1 MQSKPSPYLI
11 PEAHRLRIYE
21 KIPHQRD
28 SSRPSSSRSS
38 ISTTNT
44 GGEARRN
51 HSCTASAI
59 QQSQSCSK
67 NTYLT
72 SKSALDSSSR
82 FIANKDVS
90 RGLVLV
96 GHSNPS
102 PSSSSAGQRPKTL
115 ASSAIVECLNGIP
128 LNESPTV
135 STGTSQTNI
144 PLSGSYTTKC
154 LQSTP
159 LQMRFGQKHSPHRPP
174 ESPRPSTEEISACRP
189 VSAGKSYHRSSVLH
203 LRQQLPTR
211 ANSREELFAATK
223 AIYKGLNSSAARSTS
238 LSSTNSCGASAQ
250 SILYDSSTEKP
261 PTSTFSYGQYA
272 GQQQS
277 QCAPTITKSTFQS
290 LGHQT
295 KPSQDTYLEP
305 NAHDIADMSTPK
317 QPQEKHIQDA
327 YKYVVIHVFD
337 ETRNVK
343 RDFHCKKTLI
353 IREMEYFKAYL
364 SEDSPMANVV
374 DIDVHCDLH
383 IFERLIAFI
392 TKKHVDLDPKTVV
405 SILISSN
412 FLKMPTLEAL
422 CLDYIHTNI
431 NLIISA
437 PFDTKCIGQALINR
451 LAEKFHPEQIRD
463 IKDPSDKIKSQLYLS
478 KIEELI
484 GSTSRAGIF
493 LIKSCKACSKIYAAD
508 KDDLLHC
515 EMAQADID
523 FRGDVVFL
531 HISNNE
537 FDLNK
542 YIATLYLSVHSWE
555 MVYWRIWGIIHH
567 MNCSNCERLF
577 SCIDFQTCP
586 SHIIQTPPHLPQYSS
601 PEHNSELHMCCGKQI
616 SKFTPLCLSEGCR
629 LVSHLPKDAESMD
642 VYKIFQRQSNL
653 ILWNQHIPDLS
664 NDALGTT
671 TSVSNT
677 SHLTGMKNS
686 GEVKDQSTAYCSS
699 ISELE
704 LDAHVEDVMAI
715 QKSSKTQKE
724 SEMGIT
730 SYNPQSD
737 PRTRIAKVEGLLSS
751 QSDCGGLS
759 ANLEY
764 IWRYASISRE
774 SITESDAQE
783 SPSSLNSSGYKRV
796 YDLTPRSSTSR
807 GGKSHSKPYY
817 TQRSEDIDG
826 MKSLVDR
833 LKLLRSGL

>member
-51 HSCTASAI
+51 HSCTAASAI

-102 PSSSSAGQRPKTL
+102 PSSSSAGQRPKT
-115 ASSAIVECLNGIP
+115 
-128 LNESPTV
+128 
-135 STGTSQTNI
+135 
-144 PLSGSYTTKC
+144 
-154 LQSTP
+154 
-159 LQMRFGQKHSPHRPP
+159 
-174 ESPRPSTEEISACRP
+174 P

-431 NLIISA
+431 NLIVSA

-478 KIEELI
+478 KIEKLI
-484 GSTSRAGIF
+484 GSTSRAGIL

-555 MVYWRIWGIIHH
+555 MVYWRF
-567 MNCSNCERLF
+567 SNLSIAHYSNSTSF
-577 SCIDFQTCP
+577 HP
-586 SHIIQTPPHLPQYSS
+586 STAA

-629 LVSHLPKDAESMD
+629 LVSHSPKDAESMD

-677 SHLTGMKNS
+677 SHLTGMKKF
-686 GEVKDQSTAYCSS
+686 GA
-699 ISELE
+699 
-704 LDAHVEDVMAI
+704 
-715 QKSSKTQKE
+715 
-724 SEMGIT
+724 G
-730 SYNPQSD
+730 
-737 PRTRIAKVEGLLSS
+737 
-751 QSDCGGLS
+751 
-759 ANLEY
+759 
-764 IWRYASISRE
+764 
-774 SITESDAQE
+774 
-783 SPSSLNSSGYKRV
+783 
-796 YDLTPRSSTSR
+796 
-807 GGKSHSKPYY
+807 
-817 TQRSEDIDG
+817 
-826 MKSLVDR
+826 
-833 LKLLRSGL
+833 